1 MAVNS
6 GKSPRIRL
14 VGSRIYDS
22 VNGKTC
28 HQCRQ
33 KTRDF
38 SAACKNHK
46 IIKPCTIMYCH
57 KCLLNRYGEKAEEVD
72 GLGEWSCPKCRG
84 ICNGSVCM
92 KKRGHQPT
100 GILINMAKA
109 TGFSSVSEMLQH
121 FQASLPNK
129 RGKENSVTANKS
141 KKVYKRKLEKEAI
154 AEMHNCNKKKRGA
167 EGTDIDKS
175 NKMKRGGII

>member
-28 HQCRQ
+28 HQ
-33 KTRDF
+33 
-38 SAACKNHK
+38 
-46 IIKPCTIMYCH
+46 
-57 KCLLNRYGEKAEEVD
+57 
-72 GLGEWSCPKCRG
+72 
-84 ICNGSVCM
+84 
-92 KKRGHQPT
+92 
-100 GILINMAKA
+100 
-109 TGFSSVSEMLQH
+109 
-121 FQASLPNK
+121 